1 MSDKYLFS
9 FEEFKKEHPEMD
21 SEWESIVRPIIETQ
35 EEQMF
40 SFIMSYIFM

>member
-1 MSDKYLFS
+1 MSDEYLFS
-9 FEEFKKEHPEMD
+9 FEEFKKEHPEID
-21 SEWESIVRPIIETQ
+21 STWEPLVKPAIETH